1 MRRLRPSLLFFFS
14 IAAASVMGQPAQ
26 TDLSLSVAV
35 TPSTFVAGERNR
47 VALTV
52 HNAGPD
58 QAGGGTESSI
68 SVASEFYIINTR
80 PPPYEVVEETAQGCW
95 VERFVTEPLP
105 DNSIALLFAY
115 YFDSIPAGQSRTCTY
130 EIEYYPSTRP
140 PLPLEWT
147 VSTWYTDIDPNPSN
161 NTLRYTLEAPPAVP
175 VPSGSG
181 WSTGGLIGVM
191 MVLGLWRLRARRY
204 RFAA

>member
-1 MRRLRPSLLFFFS
+1 MRRLLPLFSCLFF
-14 IAAASVMGQPAQ
+14 IVGGPAAGQPAQ
-26 TDLSLSVAV
+26 ADLSLSVVV
-35 TPSTFVAGERNR
+35 TPSTFVAGGRNR

-58 QAGGGTESSI
+58 LAGGGTESSI

-130 EIEYYPSTRP
+130 EIEYYPSTHP

-147 VSTWYTDIDPNPSN
+147 VFTWYTDVDPDPSN
-161 NTLRYTLEAPPAVP
+161 NTLRYTLEAQTVLP

-181 WSTGGLIGVM
+181 WSAIGLIGV
-191 MVLGLWRLRARRY
+191 VIGLGLWRLRPSRCRSVA
-204 RFAA
+204 

>member
-1 MRRLRPSLLFFFS
+1 MRRPLLHALCLFFV
-14 IAAASVMGQPAQ
+14 ATTPAMGQPAQ
-26 TDLSLSVAV
+26 TDLSLSVSV
-35 TPSTFVAGERNR
+35 TPSTFVVGGRSR

-52 HNAGPD
+52 HNTGPD
-58 QAGGGTESSI
+58 QAGGGTDSSI
-68 SVASEFYIINTR
+68 SVASEYYIINTR

-147 VSTWYTDIDPNPSN
+147 VSTWYTDVDPDPSN
-161 NTLRYTLEAPPAVP
+161 NTLRYTLEAQPVLP

-181 WSTGGLIGVM
+181 WSAAGLIGV
-191 MVLGLWRLRARRY
+191 VIGLGLWRLRPSSCRSVA
-204 RFAA
+204 